1 MNRPFPAGDP
11 RTLLLGALAL
21 RQAAKSLPWY
31 DSNWLRRYIAALRVI
46 EQTRP
51 SMRAD
56 FVAAFERL
64 RTPLDFRIRKL
75 PRVFDEDVM
84 EQIRDTIRSL
94 PANRREHHEVDGFGR
109 VIVHDHEVFTA
120 LQKTLL
126 PLVSE
131 LADEP
136 LEPSYNFLSL
146 YKSLGVCQPHID
158 TPISKWTL
166 DLCVDQSD
174 VWPIYFSQVV
184 PWPENA
190 SYAGEDWQARI
201 KNAPELTFSAYE
213 LTPGDAIWFSGS
225 SQFHYR
231 ESLASVSASG
241 FCNLLFFHFLP
252 EGMSKIVR
260 PVNWPLIFGLPE
272 LAAVVG
278 SPDAV

>member
-1 MNRPFPAGDP
+1 M
-11 RTLLLGALAL
+11 LLLAALAV
-21 RQAAKSLPWY
+21 RQAAKALPWY
-31 DSNWLRRYIAALRVI
+31 DSNWLRKYVAALRVI

-75 PRVFDEDVM
+75 PRVFDEGVM
-84 EQIRDTIRSL
+84 QQIRETIRSL
-94 PANRREHHEVDGFGR
+94 PANTLEHHEVEGFGR

-120 LQKTLL
+120 LQKSLL

-136 LEPSYNFLSL
+136 LETSYNFLSL
-146 YKSLGVCQPHID
+146 YRGLGVCPPHID

-174 VWPIYFSQVV
+174 VWPIYFSQIV

-190 SYAGEDWQARI
+190 SYDSEDWQERI
-201 KNAPELTFSAYE
+201 KNSPELKFSEYK
-213 LTPGDAIWFSGS
+213 LTPGEAIWFSGS

-231 ESLASVSASG
+231 ESLAGISANG

-252 EGMSKIVR
+252 EGMSKTVR
-260 PVNWPLIFGLPE
+260 PSNWPEIFELPE
-272 LAAVVG
+272 LAVVVG
-278 SPDAV
+278 PSGAV